1 MAETDKTKPKPEP
14 KPEAAEEERSLL
26 SYLNPFYGRV
36 TVSQLLLFTKYF
48 ATLNKAG
55 IPVLRTLATLA
66 RQVTNPRFRN
76 LIFRMR
82 DEVEGGLP
90 LNMAFRKNE
99 DVFGLLYVNLVRV
112 GEESGR
118 LFNVLDRLSQLLDRQ
133 LKLRRRVLSAMTYPA
148 IITVVAVVVVLFL
161 MLMVI
166 PNFAKLFAQFGQELP
181 WPTQVVIDTSAF
193 IGNNFLNIIAV
204 VLGFFLV
211 LYQVNQTKSGKY
223 FFDSLKLKIPMF
235 GDLTLKY
242 NIAMYARNLATL
254 FQSGV
259 TIINGMRIS
268 VEAVD
273 NAVIAESLLSVVR
286 DVEGGM
292 PIAKA
297 LATVNVMPELS
308 TQMIEVGEESG
319 NLDEML
325 EKVADFYEDEINF
338 LVDQMTAMVEPVF
351 IVVLGSIVG
360 FIVVA
365 MYLPIFRMA
374 RVITGGSGGGS
385 GGIGTGG
392 LAGTP

>member
-1 MAETDKTKPKPEP
+1 MADTEKPKPTP
-14 KPEAAEEERSLL
+14 DAKPADGGEEERSLL

-66 RQVTNPRFRN
+66 RQISNPRFRHI
-76 LIFRMR
+76 IFRMR

-99 DVFGLLYVNLVRV
+99 DIFGLLYVNLVRV

-148 IITVVAVVVVLFL
+148 IITVVATGVVLFL
-161 MLMVI
+161 MLVII
-166 PNFAKLFAQFGQELP
+166 PNFAKLFQQFGQELP
-181 WPTQVVIDTSAF
+181 WATQVVIDTSTF
-193 IGNNFLNIIAV
+193 IGNNFLNLTAV
-204 VLGFFLV
+204 TLGFFLV
-211 LYQVNQTKSGKY
+211 IYQVNQTQGGKH
-223 FFDSLKLKIPMF
+223 FFDSVKLKIPMF

-242 NIAMYARNLATL
+242 NIALYARNLATL

-297 LATVNVMPELS
+297 LTAVNVMPELS

-338 LVDQMTAMVEPVF
+338 LVDQLTAMVEPAF
-351 IVVLGSIVG
+351 IVVLGGIVG

-374 RVITGGSGGGS
+374 KVITGGGGG
-385 GGIGTGG
+385 GATPG
-392 LAGTP
+392 LPGAP